1 MAEAENRERV
11 LILTEQYRVVGDVQR
26 GPDGSIWDF
35 KHRPEERFLMVY
47 DVQFFSIQD
56 GKRAYDAEL
65 AEINKDH
72 VVAVFREAHVAFMR
86 KD

>member
-11 LILTEQYRVVGDVQR
+11 LILTEQYRIHGAVQR

-35 KHRPEERFLMVY
+35 KHRPEERLLSVY
-47 DVQFFSIQD
+47 DAQFFTTAD
-56 GKRAYDAEL
+56 GKRVFDAER

-72 VVAVFREAHVAFMR
+72 VVAVFRESDVAFMR